1 MKNLWEESCEEHL
14 ATSTFSGNTTA
25 DLVVVGGGFT
35 GCSAALE
42 AAKRGAKVI
51 LLEGRTIGYG
61 GSGRNVGL
69 VNAGLW
75 LPPDT
80 VEAQMG
86 DEAGKKLNQSLA
98 EAPDKVFKNIEEYG
112 ISCEATRSGTLH
124 CAHAPR
130 GLKDLKNRHTQQVAR
145 GAPVTLL
152 NAVEAQKAVGSG
164 EVYGAL
170 QDMRAGTIQPMGYV
184 KGLARA
190 AQSLGAQIY
199 EGTKVTQ
206 IQSDGQGWKV
216 TCAGGV
222 LSAGAVLIAGNA
234 YGEAAAQRE
243 TPKTPIVHY
252 FQLATAPMKDVQL
265 ARILPGL
272 QGCWDTGLIMKSFRR
287 DATGR
292 LVFGAMGKPDLLGL
306 HKRWATRALGK
317 MFPALQDTQ
326 LTHFWSGRIAMTGDH
341 LPKIMKFGP
350 QGFVIFGYSGR
361 GIGPGTVFGAA
372 ATDALLNGSEGG
384 LPVALVDQHKDALSN
399 LRSLYY
405 ETGARVMHLI

>member
-1 MKNLWEESCEEHL
+1 MKNLWE
-14 ATSTFSGNTTA
+14 ATCDEQLTTSSFDGNSSA

-42 AAKRGAKVI
+42 AAKCGAKVI
-51 LLEGRTIGYG
+51 LLESQTIGFG

-80 VEAQMG
+80 VEAQLG
-86 DEAGKKLNQSLA
+86 LDAGKRLNKSLA
-98 EAPDKVFKNIEEYG
+98 EAPDKVFKNIEEFE
-112 ISCEATRSGTLH
+112 ISCEAVRNGTLH

-130 GLKDLKNRHTQQVAR
+130 GVSDLENRYAQQKTR

-152 NAVEAQKAVGSG
+152 NAKEARKAVGSNL
-164 EVYGAL
+164 VYGAL
-170 QDMRAGTIQPMGYV
+170 KDARAGTIQPLGYV

-190 AQSLGAQIY
+190 AQSLGAQIF

-206 IQSDGQGWKV
+206 IQSDGQGWKI
-216 TCAGGV
+216 TCASGAI
-222 LSAGAVLIAGNA
+222 SAGAVLITGNA
-234 YGEAAAQRE
+234 YAEAAAQRE
-243 TPKTPIVHY
+243 TPKTPIVNY
-252 FQLATAPMKDVQL
+252 FQLATAPMSDDQL
-265 ARILPGL
+265 ERILPEQ

-287 DATGR
+287 DAAGR

-306 HKRWATRALGK
+306 HRRWATRALGK
-317 MFPALQDTQ
+317 MFPELQDAQ

-341 LPKIMKFGP
+341 LPKILSFAP
-350 QGFVIFGYSGR
+350 QGYVIFGYSGR

-372 ATDALLNGSEGG
+372 AAKALLEGTEDP
-384 LPVALVDQHKDALSN
+384 LPVEPVDQHVDAFPN
-399 LRSLYY
+399 LRSIYY
-405 ETGARVMHLI
+405 EAGAQFMHLI

>member
-1 MKNLWEESCEEHL
+1 MKNLWEESCKEHL
-14 ATSTFSGNTTA
+14 TTSTFSGNTSA

-86 DEAGKKLNQSLA
+86 IEAGKKLNQSLA
-98 EAPDKVFKNIEEYG
+98 GAPDKVFKNIEEFE

-124 CAHAPR
+124 CAHAPC
-130 GLKDLKNRHTQQVAR
+130 GLKDLKSRHNQQVAR

-152 NAVEAQKAVGSG
+152 NAVEAQKAVGSA

-170 QDMRAGTIQPMGYV
+170 HDMRAGTIQPMGYV

-190 AQSLGAQIY
+190 ADSRGAQIF

-216 TCAGGV
+216 SCAGGAIN
-222 LSAGAVLIAGNA
+222 AGAVLVAGNA

-252 FQLATAPMKDVQL
+252 FQLATAPMTDVQL
-265 ARILPGL
+265 ARILPDL

-292 LVFGAMGKPDLLGL
+292 LVFGAMGRPDLLGL

-317 MFPALQDTQ
+317 MFPELQDTQ

-341 LPKIMKFGP
+341 LPKIMRFGP
-350 QGFVIFGYSGR
+350 QGLVIFGYSGR

-372 ATDALLNGSEGG
+372 AADALLNSSEDG
-384 LPVALVDQHKDALSN
+384 LPVAPVDQHNDAFSN
-399 LRSLYY
+399 LRSVYY